1 MKKLKIFPKIFLY
14 TLSLMLIIVLLSHT
28 LIYFLMPW
36 AYNYQQEKALETDTV
51 RLVEQITT
59 VPPDER
65 LNCVMD
71 FATKWAANVSVD
83 YDGFSYR
90 MDLLKAETD
99 ATSSPDSKVEVTVI
113 ATTTEDGLKISLAE
127 NPLGGADFFKVEQG
141 LSDGAGSIT
150 AVVSRQHIEDAVS
163 AVLMILPFTA
173 ILCMVISV
181 LFALAY
187 SRMFTRPIQRISAAT
202 EQMRELKPDTHCPND
217 TQDELGMLADN
228 VNSLYQTLLSTIQTL
243 EQEIEKVEAADI
255 QKSNFLR
262 AASHELKTPVT
273 AVSVMLENMLLGIG
287 KYKDRDTYLARCKE
301 LTDRLAQMIKE
312 ILDAS
317 RAEFAGE
324 QEQTDFLISD
334 ILETVMEPYQIIAKA
349 KGIAFS
355 IDKSETYTV
364 YLPQSMIE
372 KAISNILANAVSY
385 TKPDGV
391 IHISCKGRQLVIE
404 NECTPIPPE
413 HLAHIFEPFYRPD
426 YGRDRAAGG
435 NGLGLYLVAT
445 ILKSLDISYSFSP
458 TEDIEGMSFQI
469 CF

>member
-1 MKKLKIFPKIFLY
+1 MKKLKIFPKTFLY
-14 TLSLMLIIVLLSHT
+14 TFGLMLIIVLLSHT

-36 AYNYQQEKALETDTV
+36 AYNYQQEKALETDAA
-51 RLVEQITT
+51 RLVEQIITT
-59 VPPDER
+59 SPNNR

-71 FATKWAANVSVD
+71 FAAKWAANVSVD
-83 YDGFSYR
+83 YDGFSYH

-99 ATSSPDSKVEVTVI
+99 ATPSSDGKVEVTVI

-141 LSDGAGSIT
+141 FADGAGSIT
-150 AVVSRQHIEDAVS
+150 AIVSRQHIEDAVS

-187 SRMFTRPIQRISAAT
+187 SRMFTRPIQQISAAT
-202 EQMRELKPDTHCPND
+202 EKMRELEPDAHCPND
-217 TQDELGMLADN
+217 TQDEIGMLADN

-324 QEQTDFLISD
+324 QEQTDFLIAD
-334 ILETVMEPYQIIAKA
+334 ALNAVIEPYQIIAKA

-355 IDKSETYTV
+355 VDIGEPFAV
-364 YLPQSMIE
+364 HLPQGMIE

-385 TKPDGV
+385 TKPDSTIYV
-391 IHISCKGRQLVIE
+391 ACKGRQLVIE
-404 NECTPIPPE
+404 NECTPIPSE

-458 TEDIEGMSFQI
+458 SENIEGMSFQI

>member
-1 MKKLKIFPKIFLY
+1 MKKLKIFPKTFLY
-14 TLSLMLIIVLLSHT
+14 TLGLMLIIVLLSHT

-36 AYNYQQEKALETDTV
+36 AYNYQQEKALEADAA
-51 RLVEQITT
+51 RLVEQIITA
-59 VPPDER
+59 PSEER
-65 LNCVMD
+65 VNYVTS
-71 FATKWAANVSVD
+71 FAAKWSANANVV
-83 YDGFSYR
+83 YDDFSYHV
-90 MDLLKAETD
+90 DLLKEA
-99 ATSSPDSKVEVTVI
+99 AAASSPNGKVEVTVI

-141 LSDGAGSIT
+141 FSDGAGSIT
-150 AVVSRQHIEDAVS
+150 AIVSRQHIEDAVS

-202 EQMRELKPDTHCPND
+202 EKMRKLEPAAHCPND
-217 TQDELGMLADN
+217 AQDEMGMLADN

-243 EQEIEKVEAADI
+243 EQEIKKVEAADI
-255 QKSNFLR
+255 QKTNFLR

-287 KYKDRDTYLARCKE
+287 KYKDKDTYLARCKE

-317 RAEFAGE
+317 RAEFARE
-324 QEQTDFLISD
+324 QEQTDFLIVD
-334 ILETVMEPYQIIAKA
+334 ALKAVIEPYQIIAKA

-355 IDKSETYTV
+355 VDAGEQFTV
-364 YLPQSMIE
+364 HLPRGMIE

-385 TKPDGV
+385 TKPDGTIYV
-391 IHISCKGRQLVIE
+391 SCKGQLLIIE

-413 HLAHIFEPFYRPD
+413 HLVHIFEPFYRPD

-445 ILKSLDISYSFSP
+445 ILKSLDIPYSFSP
-458 TEDIEGMSFQI
+458 SEDIEGMSFQI
-469 CF
+469 IF

>member
-1 MKKLKIFPKIFLY
+1 MKKLKIFPKTFLY

-36 AYNYQQEKALETDTV
+36 AYNYQQEKALETDTA

-59 VPPDER
+59 TSPDNR

-71 FATKWAANVSVD
+71 FATKWTANVSVE
-83 YDGFSYR
+83 YDDFSYH

-99 ATSSPDSKVEVTVI
+99 AIPSPDGKVEVTVI

-141 LSDGAGSIT
+141 FADGAGGIT
-150 AVVSRQHIEDAVS
+150 AIVSRQHIEDAVS

-187 SRMFTRPIQRISAAT
+187 SRMFTRPIEQISAAT
-202 EQMRELKPDTHCPND
+202 EQMRELEPDAHCPND

-228 VNSLYQTLLSTIQTL
+228 MNSLYQTLLSTIQTL
-243 EQEIEKVEAADI
+243 EQEIEKVQAADI

-273 AVSVMLENMLLGIG
+273 AVSAMLENMILGVG
-287 KYKDRDTYLARCKE
+287 KYKDRDTYLAKCKVM
-301 LTDRLAQMIKE
+301 TDRLAQMIKE

-324 QEQTDFLISD
+324 QEQTDFLIAD
-334 ILETVMEPYQIIAKA
+334 VLGTVMEPYQIIAKA

-355 IDKSETYTV
+355 IDENEPYIV
-364 YLPQSMIE
+364 HLPQGMIE

-385 TKPDGV
+385 TEPDGV
-391 IHISCKGRQLVIE
+391 IHISCKRRQLVIE

-435 NGLGLYLVAT
+435 NGLGLYLVST
-445 ILKSLDISYSFSP
+445 ILKSLNISYTFAPS
-458 TEDIEGMSFQI
+458 ENIDGMSFQI
-469 CF
+469 FF

>member
-1 MKKLKIFPKIFLY
+1 MKKLKNFPKTFLY
-14 TLSLMLIIVLLSHT
+14 TLGLMLIIVLLSHT

-36 AYNYQQEKALETDTV
+36 AYNYQQEKALETDTA

-83 YDGFSYR
+83 YDGFSYH

-99 ATSSPDSKVEVTVI
+99 ATSSPDGKVEVTVI

-141 LSDGAGSIT
+141 FADGAGSIT

-173 ILCMVISV
+173 ILCMVISI

-202 EQMRELKPDTHCPND
+202 EKMRELEPDAHCPND
-217 TQDELGMLADN
+217 KQDELGMLADN

-273 AVSVMLENMLLGIG
+273 AVSAMLENMILGIG
-287 KYKDRDTYLARCKE
+287 KYKDRDTYLAKCKV

-324 QEQTDFLISD
+324 QEQTDFLITD
-334 ILETVMEPYQIIAKA
+334 VLGTVMEPYQIIAKA

-355 IDKSETYTV
+355 IEESKAYTV
-364 YLPQSMIE
+364 HFPQGMIE

-385 TKPDGV
+385 TEPDGV
-391 IHISCKGRQLVIE
+391 IHISCKGQQLVIE

-435 NGLGLYLVAT
+435 NGLGLYLVST
-445 ILKSLDISYSFSP
+445 ILKSLDISYSFTPS
-458 TEDIEGMSFQI
+458 ENIDGMSFQI
-469 CF
+469 FF

>member
-1 MKKLKIFPKIFLY
+1 MKKLKIFPKTFLY

-36 AYNYQQEKALETDTV
+36 AYNYQQKKALEADTTLFV
-51 RLVEQITT
+51 QQITT
-59 VPPDER
+59 APPDER

-71 FATKWAANVSVD
+71 FATKWAANISVE
-83 YDGFSYR
+83 YDGFSYHV
-90 MDLLKAETD
+90 DLLKAETD
-99 ATSSPDSKVEVTVI
+99 ATSSPDGKVEVTVI

-141 LSDGAGSIT
+141 FADGAGSIT

-173 ILCMVISV
+173 ILCVVISV

-202 EQMRELKPDTHCPND
+202 EKMRELEPDAHCPND

-243 EQEIEKVEAADI
+243 EQEIEKVQAADI

-273 AVSVMLENMLLGIG
+273 AVSAMLENMILGIG
-287 KYKDRDTYLARCKE
+287 KYKDRDTYLAKCKA

-324 QEQTDFLISD
+324 QEQTDFLITD
-334 ILETVMEPYQIIAKA
+334 VLGTVMEPYQIIAKA
-349 KGIAFS
+349 KGIIFS
-355 IDKSETYTV
+355 IEESEAYTAH
-364 YLPQSMIE
+364 LPQGMIE

-391 IHISCKGRQLVIE
+391 IHISCKGQQLVIE

-435 NGLGLYLVAT
+435 NGLGLYLVST
-445 ILKSLDISYSFSP
+445 ILKSLDISYSFTPS
-458 TEDIEGMSFQI
+458 ENIDGMSFQI
-469 CF
+469 FF

>member
-1 MKKLKIFPKIFLY
+1 
-14 TLSLMLIIVLLSHT
+14 MLFRS
-28 LIYFLMPW
+28 
-36 AYNYQQEKALETDTV
+36 
-51 RLVEQITT
+51 
-59 VPPDER
+59 
-65 LNCVMD
+65 
-71 FATKWAANVSVD
+71 
-83 YDGFSYR
+83 
-90 MDLLKAETD
+90 
-99 ATSSPDSKVEVTVI
+99 
-113 ATTTEDGLKISLAE
+113 
-127 NPLGGADFFKVEQG
+127 
-141 LSDGAGSIT
+141 
-150 AVVSRQHIEDAVS
+150 VSRQHIEYAVS
-163 AVLMILPFTA
+163 AVLMLLPFTA

-187 SRMFTRPIQRISAAT
+187 SRMFTRPIQQISAAT
-202 EQMRELKPDTHCPND
+202 EKMRELEPAAQCPND
-217 TQDELGMLADN
+217 MQDEMGMLADN

-324 QEQTDFLISD
+324 QEQTDFLIAD
-334 ILETVMEPYQIIAKA
+334 ALNAVIEPYQIIAKA

-355 IDKSETYTV
+355 IDVGEPFAV
-364 YLPQSMIE
+364 HLPQGMIE

-385 TKPDGV
+385 TKPDGT
-391 IHISCKGRQLVIE
+391 IYISCKGQQLVIE
-404 NECTPIPPE
+404 NECTPISPE

-458 TEDIEGMSFQI
+458 SENIEGMSFQI

>member
-1 MKKLKIFPKIFLY
+1 MKKLKIFPKTFLY
-14 TLSLMLIIVLLSHT
+14 TLGLMLIIVLLSHT
-28 LIYFLMPW
+28 LIYFLMPR
-36 AYNYQQEKALETDTV
+36 AYNYQQEKALETDAA
-51 RLVEQITT
+51 RLVEQIITA
-59 VPPDER
+59 PSEER
-65 LNCVMD
+65 VNYVTS
-71 FATKWAANVSVD
+71 FAAKWSANANVV
-83 YDGFSYR
+83 YDDFSYHV
-90 MDLLKAETD
+90 DLLKEA
-99 ATSSPDSKVEVTVI
+99 AAASSPNGKVEVTVI
-113 ATTTEDGLKISLAE
+113 ATATEDGLKISLAE

-141 LSDGAGSIT
+141 FSDGAGSIT
-150 AVVSRQHIEDAVS
+150 AIVSRQHIEDAVS

-181 LFALAY
+181 LFALVY

-202 EQMRELKPDTHCPND
+202 EQMRELEPAAHCPND
-217 TQDELGMLADN
+217 AQDEMGMLADN

-243 EQEIEKVEAADI
+243 EQEIKKVEAADI
-255 QKSNFLR
+255 QKTNFLR

-287 KYKDRDTYLARCKE
+287 KYKDKDTYLARCKE

-317 RAEFAGE
+317 RAEFARE
-324 QEQTDFLISD
+324 QEQTDFLIVD
-334 ILETVMEPYQIIAKA
+334 ALKAVIEPYQIIAKA

-355 IDKSETYTV
+355 VDAGEQFTV
-364 YLPQSMIE
+364 HLPRGMIE

-385 TKPDGV
+385 TKPDGTIYV
-391 IHISCKGRQLVIE
+391 SCKGQLLIIE

-413 HLAHIFEPFYRPD
+413 HLVHIFEPFYRPD

-445 ILKSLDISYSFSP
+445 ILKSLDIPYSFSP
-458 TEDIEGMSFQI
+458 SEDIEGMSFQI
-469 CF
+469 IF

>member
-1 MKKLKIFPKIFLY
+1 MKKLKIFPKTFLY

-36 AYNYQQEKALETDTV
+36 AYNYQQEKALEADAA
-51 RLVEQITT
+51 RLVEQIITA
-59 VPPDER
+59 PSKER
-65 LNCVMD
+65 VNYVTS
-71 FATKWAANVSVD
+71 FAAKWSANANVV
-83 YDGFSYR
+83 YDDFSYHV
-90 MDLLKAETD
+90 DLLKEEA
-99 ATSSPDSKVEVTVI
+99 AASSPDGKVDVTII
-113 ATTTEDGLKISLAE
+113 ATATEDGLKISLAE

-141 LSDGAGSIT
+141 FADGTGSIT
-150 AVVSRQHIEDAVS
+150 AIVSRQHIEDAVS

-187 SRMFTRPIQRISAAT
+187 SRMFTRPIQQISAAT
-202 EQMRELKPDTHCPND
+202 EKMRELEPDAHCPND
-217 TQDELGMLADN
+217 TLDEMGMLADN
-228 VNSLYQTLLSTIQTL
+228 VNSLYQTLLSTIRTL

-287 KYKDRDTYLARCKE
+287 RYKDRDTYLARCKE

-324 QEQTDFLISD
+324 QEQTDFLIAD
-334 ILETVMEPYQIIAKA
+334 ALKAVIEPYQIIAKA

-355 IDKSETYTV
+355 VYEGEPFTV
-364 YLPQSMIE
+364 HLPQGMIE

-391 IHISCKGRQLVIE
+391 IHISCRGRQLVIE

-426 YGRDRAAGG
+426 YGRDRATGG
-435 NGLGLYLVAT
+435 NGLGLYLVST
-445 ILKSLDISYSFSP
+445 ISKSLDISSTFAPS
-458 TEDIEGMSFQI
+458 ENIDGMSFQI
-469 CF
+469 FF

>member
-1 MKKLKIFPKIFLY
+1 MKKLKIFPKTFLY
-14 TLSLMLIIVLLSHT
+14 TLGLMLIIVLLSHT

-36 AYNYQQEKALETDTV
+36 AYNYQQEKALETDAA
-51 RLVEQITT
+51 RLVEQIITA
-59 VPPDER
+59 PSEER
-65 LNCVMD
+65 VNYVTS
-71 FATKWAANVSVD
+71 FAAKWSANAYVA
-83 YDGFSYR
+83 YDDFSYHV
-90 MDLLKAETD
+90 DLLKEEA
-99 ATSSPDSKVEVTVI
+99 AASSPNGKVEVTVI
-113 ATTTEDGLKISLAE
+113 ATATEDGLKISLAE

-141 LSDGAGSIT
+141 FAEGAGNIT
-150 AVVSRQHIEDAVS
+150 AIVSRQHIGDAVS

-187 SRMFTRPIQRISAAT
+187 SRMFTRPIQQISAAT
-202 EQMRELKPDTHCPND
+202 EKMRELEPDAHCPND
-217 TQDELGMLADN
+217 TQDEMGMLADN

-243 EQEIEKVEAADI
+243 EQETEKVEAADI
-255 QKSNFLR
+255 QKTNFLR

-287 KYKDRDTYLARCKE
+287 KYKDRNTYLARCKK
-301 LTDRLAQMIKE
+301 LTDQLAQMIKE

-324 QEQTDFLISD
+324 QEQTNFLIAD
-334 ILETVMEPYQIIAKA
+334 TLKAVIEPYQIIAKA

-355 IDKSETYTV
+355 VDAGEPFAVHY
-364 YLPQSMIE
+364 PQGMIE

-385 TKPDGV
+385 TKPVGT
-391 IHISCKGRQLVIE
+391 IYISCKGRRLVIE

-426 YGRDRAAGG
+426 YGRDRATGG

-458 TEDIEGMSFQI
+458 AEDIKGMSFQI
-469 CF
+469 TF

>member
-36 AYNYQQEKALETDTV
+36 AYNYQQEKALETDTA

-59 VPPDER
+59 TSPDNR

-71 FATKWAANVSVD
+71 FATKWTANVSVE
-83 YDGFSYR
+83 YDGFSYH

-99 ATSSPDSKVEVTVI
+99 AIPSPDGKVEVTVI

-141 LSDGAGSIT
+141 FADGAGSIT
-150 AVVSRQHIEDAVS
+150 AIVSRQHIEDAVS

-187 SRMFTRPIQRISAAT
+187 SRMFTHPIQRISAAT
-202 EQMRELKPDTHCPND
+202 EQMRELEPDAHCPND

-243 EQEIEKVEAADI
+243 EHEIEKVQAADI

-312 ILDAS
+312 ILDTS

-324 QEQTDFLISD
+324 QEQTDFLIAD

-355 IDKSETYTV
+355 IDESEPYTV
-364 YLPQSMIE
+364 HLPQGMIE

-435 NGLGLYLVAT
+435 NGLGLYLVST
-445 ILKSLDISYSFSP
+445 ILKSLDISYTFAPS
-458 TEDIEGMSFQI
+458 ENIDGMSFQI
-469 CF
+469 FF

>member
-1 MKKLKIFPKIFLY
+1 MKKLKIFPKTFLY
-14 TLSLMLIIVLLSHT
+14 TLGLMLIIVLLSHT

-36 AYNYQQEKALETDTV
+36 AYNYQQEKALEADAA
-51 RLVEQITT
+51 RLAEQIITA
-59 VPPDER
+59 PSEER
-65 LNCVMD
+65 VNYVTS
-71 FATKWAANVSVD
+71 FAAKWSANANVV
-83 YDGFSYR
+83 YDDFSYHV
-90 MDLLKAETD
+90 DLLKEA
-99 ATSSPDSKVEVTVI
+99 AAASSPNGKVEVTVI

-141 LSDGAGSIT
+141 FSDGAGSIT
-150 AVVSRQHIEDAVS
+150 AIVSRQHIEDAVS

-202 EQMRELKPDTHCPND
+202 EKMRKLEPAAHCPND
-217 TQDELGMLADN
+217 AQDEMGMLADN

-243 EQEIEKVEAADI
+243 EQEIKKVEAADI
-255 QKSNFLR
+255 QKTNFLR

-287 KYKDRDTYLARCKE
+287 KYKDKDTYLARCKE

-317 RAEFAGE
+317 RAEFARE
-324 QEQTDFLISD
+324 QEQTDFLIVD
-334 ILETVMEPYQIIAKA
+334 ALKAVIEPYQIIAKA

-355 IDKSETYTV
+355 VDAGEQFTV
-364 YLPQSMIE
+364 HLPRGMIE

-385 TKPDGV
+385 TKPDGTIYV
-391 IHISCKGRQLVIE
+391 SCKGQLLIIE

-413 HLAHIFEPFYRPD
+413 HLVHIFEPFYRPD

-445 ILKSLDISYSFSP
+445 ILKSLDIPYSFSP
-458 TEDIEGMSFQI
+458 SEDIEGMSFQI
-469 CF
+469 IF

>member
-1 MKKLKIFPKIFLY
+1 MEEKIRANIKKFREESGL
-14 TLSLMLIIVLLSHT
+14 T
-28 LIYFLMPW
+28 
-36 AYNYQQEKALETDTV
+36 QKALADRIGKSESAIQGYESGKTDIP
-51 RLVEQITT
+51 L
-59 VPPDER
+59 
-65 LNCVMD
+65 
-71 FATKWAANVSVD
+71 SVIA
-83 YDGFSYR
+83 SI
-90 MDLLKAETD
+90 LKA
-99 ATSSPDSKVEVTVI
+99 
-113 ATTTEDGLKISLAE
+113 LKISLAE

-141 LSDGAGSIT
+141 FADGAGSIT

-202 EQMRELKPDTHCPND
+202 EKMRKLEPAAHCPND
-217 TQDELGMLADN
+217 AQDEMGMLADN

-243 EQEIEKVEAADI
+243 EQEIKKVEAADI
-255 QKSNFLR
+255 QKTNFLR

-273 AVSVMLENMLLGIG
+273 AVSVMLENMLLGVG

-317 RAEFAGE
+317 RAEFARE
-324 QEQTDFLISD
+324 QEQTDFLIVD
-334 ILETVMEPYQIIAKA
+334 ALKAVIEPYQIIAKA

-355 IDKSETYTV
+355 VDAGEQFTV
-364 YLPQSMIE
+364 HLPRGMIE

-385 TKPDGV
+385 TKPDGTIYV
-391 IHISCKGRQLVIE
+391 SCKGQLLIIE

-458 TEDIEGMSFQI
+458 SEDIEGMSFQI
-469 CF
+469 IF

>member
-1 MKKLKIFPKIFLY
+1 MKKLKIFPKTFFY
-14 TLSLMLIIVLLSHT
+14 TFGLMLIIVLLSHT

-36 AYNYQQEKALETDTV
+36 AYNYQQEKALETDAA
-51 RLVEQITT
+51 RLVEQIITT
-59 VPPDER
+59 SPDNR

-71 FATKWAANVSVD
+71 FAAKWAANVSVD
-83 YDGFSYR
+83 YDGFSYH

-99 ATSSPDSKVEVTVI
+99 ATPSPDDKVEVTVI

-141 LSDGAGSIT
+141 FADGAGSIT
-150 AVVSRQHIEDAVS
+150 AIVSRQHIEDAVS

-187 SRMFTRPIQRISAAT
+187 SRMFTRPIQQISAAT
-202 EQMRELKPDTHCPND
+202 EKMRELEPDAHCPND
-217 TQDELGMLADN
+217 TQDEIGMLADN

-324 QEQTDFLISD
+324 QEQTDFLIAD
-334 ILETVMEPYQIIAKA
+334 ALNAVIEPYQIIAKA

-355 IDKSETYTV
+355 VDIGEPFAV
-364 YLPQSMIE
+364 HLPQGMIE

-385 TKPDGV
+385 TKPDSTIYV
-391 IHISCKGRQLVIE
+391 SCKGQRLIIE

-413 HLAHIFEPFYRPD
+413 HLVHVFEPFYRPD

-435 NGLGLYLVAT
+435 NGLGLHLVAT
-445 ILKSLDISYSFSP
+445 ILKSLDIPYSFSP
-458 TEDIEGMSFQI
+458 SEDIKGMSFQI
-469 CF
+469 IF

>member
-1 MKKLKIFPKIFLY
+1 MKKLKIFPKTFLY

-36 AYNYQQEKALETDTV
+36 AYNYQQEKALETDAA

-59 VPPDER
+59 VPVEER

-71 FATKWAANVSVD
+71 FAAKWAANISVD
-83 YDGFSYR
+83 YEGFTYH

-99 ATSSPDSKVEVTVI
+99 AAPSPDGRVEVTVI
-113 ATTTEDGLKISLAE
+113 ASSTEDGLKISLAE

-141 LSDGAGSIT
+141 FADGAGSIT
-150 AVVSRQHIEDAVS
+150 AVVSRQHIEDSVS

-173 ILCMVISV
+173 ILCAIISV

-187 SRMFTRPIQRISAAT
+187 SRMFTRPIEQINAAT
-202 EQMRELKPDTHCPND
+202 EQMRELEPAAHCPND
-217 TQDELGMLADN
+217 RQDEIGMLADN
-228 VNSLYQTLLSTIQTL
+228 VNNLYQTLLSTIQTL
-243 EQEIEKVEAADI
+243 EQEVEKVEAADR

-273 AVSVMLENMLLGIG
+273 AVSAMLENMILGVG
-287 KYKDRDTYLARCKE
+287 KYKDRDTYLAKCKA

-324 QEQTDFLISD
+324 QEQSDFLITD
-334 ILETVMEPYQIIAKA
+334 ALETVIEPYQIIAKA
-349 KGIAFS
+349 KGI
-355 IDKSETYTV
+355 TV
-364 YLPQSMIE
+364 NIELGEPFTVHLPQGMIE

-385 TKPDGV
+385 TKPGGMIDV
-391 IHISCKGRQLVIE
+391 SCKERQLVIE
-404 NECTPIPPE
+404 NECPPIPPE

-426 YGRDRAAGG
+426 YGRDRASGG
-435 NGLGLYLVAT
+435 NGLGLYLVST
-445 ILKSLDISYSFSP
+445 ILKSLDISYSFEPS
-458 TEDIEGMSFQI
+458 EKINGMSFQI
-469 CF
+469 SF

>member
-1 MKKLKIFPKIFLY
+1 MKKLKIFPKTFLY
-14 TLSLMLIIVLLSHT
+14 TLGLMLIIALLSHT

-36 AYNYQQEKALETDTV
+36 AYNYQQEKALEADTTLFV
-51 RLVEQITT
+51 QQITT
-59 VPPDER
+59 APPNDR

-71 FATKWAANVSVD
+71 FATKWAANISVD
-83 YDGFSYR
+83 YDGFSYH

-99 ATSSPDSKVEVTVI
+99 TAPSPDGKVEVTVI

-141 LSDGAGSIT
+141 FADGAGSIT

-187 SRMFTRPIQRISAAT
+187 SRMFTRPIEQISAAT
-202 EQMRELKPDTHCPND
+202 EQMRELEPDAHCPND

-243 EQEIEKVEAADI
+243 EQEIEKVQAADI

-273 AVSVMLENMLLGIG
+273 AVSAMLENMILGVG
-287 KYKDRDTYLARCKE
+287 KYKDRDTYLAKCKA

-324 QEQTDFLISD
+324 QEQTDFLIAD
-334 ILETVMEPYQIIAKA
+334 VLGTVMEPYQIIAKA

-355 IDKSETYTV
+355 IDESETYTV
-364 YLPQSMIE
+364 HLPQGMIE

-391 IHISCKGRQLVIE
+391 IHIFCKGQQLVIE

-413 HLAHIFEPFYRPD
+413 HLTHIFEPFYRPD

-435 NGLGLYLVAT
+435 NGLGLYLVST
-445 ILKSLDISYSFSP
+445 ILKSLDISYTFAPS
-458 TEDIEGMSFQI
+458 ENIEGMSFQI
-469 CF
+469 FF

>member
-1 MKKLKIFPKIFLY
+1 MKKLKIFPKTFLY
-14 TLSLMLIIVLLSHT
+14 TLGLMLIIALLSHT

-36 AYNYQQEKALETDTV
+36 AYNYQQEKALEADTTLFV
-51 RLVEQITT
+51 QQITT
-59 VPPDER
+59 APPNDR

-71 FATKWAANVSVD
+71 FATKWAANISVD
-83 YDGFSYR
+83 YDGFSYH
-90 MDLLKAETD
+90 MDLLKAEADT
-99 ATSSPDSKVEVTVI
+99 APSPDGKVEVTVI

-141 LSDGAGSIT
+141 FADGAGSIT

-187 SRMFTRPIQRISAAT
+187 SRMFTRPIEQISAAT
-202 EQMRELKPDTHCPND
+202 EQMRELEPDAHCPND

-243 EQEIEKVEAADI
+243 EQEIEKVQAADI

-273 AVSVMLENMLLGIG
+273 AVSAMLENMILGIG
-287 KYKDRDTYLARCKE
+287 KYKDRDTYLAKCKA

-324 QEQTDFLISD
+324 QEQTDFLIAD
-334 ILETVMEPYQIIAKA
+334 VLGTVMEPYQIIAKA

-355 IDKSETYTV
+355 IEESEPYTV
-364 YLPQSMIE
+364 HLPQGMIE

-391 IHISCKGRQLVIE
+391 IHIFCKGQQLVIE

-435 NGLGLYLVAT
+435 NGLGLYLVST
-445 ILKSLDISYSFSP
+445 ILKSLDISYSFTPS
-458 TEDIEGMSFQI
+458 ENIDGMSFQI
-469 CF
+469 FF

>member
-1 MKKLKIFPKIFLY
+1 MKKLKIFPKTFLY
-14 TLSLMLIIVLLSHT
+14 TLGLMLIIVLLSHT

-36 AYNYQQEKALETDTV
+36 AYNYQQEKALEADAA
-51 RLVEQITT
+51 RFVEQIITA
-59 VPPDER
+59 PSEER
-65 LNCVMD
+65 VNYVTG
-71 FATKWAANVSVD
+71 FAAKWSANAYVV
-83 YDGFSYR
+83 YDDFSYHV
-90 MDLLKAETD
+90 DLLKEEA
-99 ATSSPDSKVEVTVI
+99 AASSPDGKVEVTVI
-113 ATTTEDGLKISLAE
+113 ATATEDGLKISLAE

-141 LSDGAGSIT
+141 FANGTGSIT
-150 AVVSRQHIEDAVS
+150 AIVSRQHIEDAVS

-173 ILCMVISV
+173 ILCMLISV

-187 SRMFTRPIQRISAAT
+187 SRMFTRPIQQISAAT
-202 EQMRELKPDTHCPND
+202 EKMRELKPDAYCLND
-217 TQDELGMLADN
+217 AQDEIGMLADN

-301 LTDRLAQMIKE
+301 LTDRLAQMIKG

-317 RAEFAGE
+317 RTEFAGE
-324 QEQTDFLISD
+324 QKQTDFLIAD
-334 ILETVMEPYQIIAKA
+334 ALKAVIDPYQIIAKA

-355 IDKSETYTV
+355 VDVGEPFAVHLS
-364 YLPQSMIE
+364 QGMIE
-372 KAISNILANAVSY
+372 KVISNILANAVSY
-385 TKPDGV
+385 TKPDGTIYV
-391 IHISCKGRQLVIE
+391 SCKGQRLIIE

-458 TEDIEGMSFQI
+458 AEDIKGMSFQI
-469 CF
+469 FF

>member
-1 MKKLKIFPKIFLY
+1 MKKLKIFPKTFLY

-36 AYNYQQEKALETDTV
+36 AYNYQQEKALETDTA

-59 VPPDER
+59 TSPDER

-71 FATKWAANVSVD
+71 FATKWTANVLVG
-83 YDGFSYR
+83 YDGFSYH

-99 ATSSPDSKVEVTVI
+99 ATPSPDGKVEVTVI
-113 ATTTEDGLKISLAE
+113 ATATEDGLKISLAK

-141 LSDGAGSIT
+141 FADGAGSIT
-150 AVVSRQHIEDAVS
+150 AIVSRQHIEDAVS

-187 SRMFTRPIQRISAAT
+187 SRMFTRPIQQISAAT
-202 EQMRELKPDTHCPND
+202 EKMRELEPDAYCPND
-217 TQDELGMLADN
+217 TQDEMGMLADN

-243 EQEIEKVEAADI
+243 EQEIKKVEAADM

-287 KYKDRDTYLARCKE
+287 KYKDRDTYLGRCKE

-324 QEQTDFLISD
+324 QEQTDFLITD
-334 ILETVMEPYQIIAKA
+334 ALGTVMESYQIIAKA

-355 IDKSETYTV
+355 IEESEPYTV
-364 YLPQSMIE
+364 HLPQGMIE

-413 HLAHIFEPFYRPD
+413 HLTHIFEPFYRPD

-435 NGLGLYLVAT
+435 TGLGLYLVST
-445 ILKSLDISYSFSP
+445 ILKSLDISYTFAPS
-458 TEDIEGMSFQI
+458 ENIDGMSFQI
-469 CF
+469 FF

>member
-1 MKKLKIFPKIFLY
+1 
-14 TLSLMLIIVLLSHT
+14 MLIIVLLSHT

-36 AYNYQQEKALETDTV
+36 AYNYQQEKALETDAA
-51 RLVEQITT
+51 RLVEQIITT
-59 VPPDER
+59 SPDNR

-71 FATKWAANVSVD
+71 FAAKWAANVSVD
-83 YDGFSYR
+83 YDGFSYH

-99 ATSSPDSKVEVTVI
+99 ATPSPDDKVEVTVI

-141 LSDGAGSIT
+141 FADGAGSIT
-150 AVVSRQHIEDAVS
+150 AIVSRQHIEDAVS

-187 SRMFTRPIQRISAAT
+187 SRMFTRPIQQISAAT
-202 EQMRELKPDTHCPND
+202 EKMRELEPDAHCPND
-217 TQDELGMLADN
+217 TQDEIGMLADN

-324 QEQTDFLISD
+324 QEQTDFLIAD
-334 ILETVMEPYQIIAKA
+334 ALNAVIEPYQIIAKA

-355 IDKSETYTV
+355 VDIGEPFAV
-364 YLPQSMIE
+364 HLPQGMIE

-385 TKPDGV
+385 TKPDSTIYV
-391 IHISCKGRQLVIE
+391 SCKGQRLIIE

-413 HLAHIFEPFYRPD
+413 HLVHVFEPFYRPD

-435 NGLGLYLVAT
+435 NGLGLHLVAT
-445 ILKSLDISYSFSP
+445 ILKSLDIPYSFSP
-458 TEDIEGMSFQI
+458 SEDIKGMSFQI
-469 CF
+469 IF

>member
-1 MKKLKIFPKIFLY
+1 MKKLKIFPKTFLY
-14 TLSLMLIIVLLSHT
+14 TFGLMLIIVLLSHT

-36 AYNYQQEKALETDTV
+36 AYNYQQEKALETDAA
-51 RLVEQITT
+51 RLVEQIITT
-59 VPPDER
+59 SPNNR

-71 FATKWAANVSVD
+71 FAAKWAANVSVD
-83 YDGFSYR
+83 YDGFSYH

-99 ATSSPDSKVEVTVI
+99 ATPSSDGKVEVTVI

-141 LSDGAGSIT
+141 FADGAGSIT
-150 AVVSRQHIEDAVS
+150 AIVSRQHIEDAVS

-187 SRMFTRPIQRISAAT
+187 SRMFTRPIQQISAAT
-202 EQMRELKPDTHCPND
+202 EKMRELEPDAHCPND
-217 TQDELGMLADN
+217 TQDEMGMLADN
-228 VNSLYQTLLSTIQTL
+228 VNSLYQTLLSTIRTL

-324 QEQTDFLISD
+324 QEQTDFLIAD
-334 ILETVMEPYQIIAKA
+334 ALNAVIEPYQIIAKA

-355 IDKSETYTV
+355 VDIGEPFAV
-364 YLPQSMIE
+364 HLPQGMIE

-385 TKPDGV
+385 TKPDSTIYV
-391 IHISCKGRQLVIE
+391 ACKGRQLVIE
-404 NECTPIPPE
+404 NECTPIPSE

-458 TEDIEGMSFQI
+458 SENIEGMSFQI

>member
-1 MKKLKIFPKIFLY
+1 MKKLKIFPKTFLY

-36 AYNYQQEKALETDTV
+36 AYNYQQEKALETDAAQ
-51 RLVEQITT
+51 LVEQITMT
-59 VPPDER
+59 RPEER
-65 LNCVMD
+65 LNCVAD
-71 FATKWAANVSVD
+71 FAAKWTANVSVD
-83 YDGFSYR
+83 YEGFTYH

-99 ATSSPDSKVEVTVI
+99 TAPSPDGRVEVTII
-113 ATTTEDGLKISLAE
+113 ASSIEDGLKISLAE

-141 LSDGAGSIT
+141 FADGAGSIT
-150 AVVSRQHIEDAVS
+150 AVVSRQHIEDSVS

-173 ILCMVISV
+173 ILCAIISV

-187 SRMFTRPIQRISAAT
+187 SRMFTNPIRQINAAT
-202 EQMRELKPDTHCPND
+202 EQMRELEPAAHCPND
-217 TQDELGMLADN
+217 RQDEMGMLADN

-243 EQEIEKVEAADI
+243 EQEVEKVEAADR
-255 QKSNFLR
+255 QKSDFLR

-273 AVSVMLENMLLGIG
+273 AVSAMLENMILGIG
-287 KYKDRDTYLARCKE
+287 KYKDRDTYLAKCKA

-324 QEQTDFLISD
+324 QEQSEFLIAD
-334 ILETVMEPYQIIAKA
+334 VLETVMEPYQIIAKA
-349 KGIAFS
+349 KGIT
-355 IDKSETYTV
+355 INIELGEPITV
-364 YLPQSMIE
+364 HLPQGMIE

-385 TKPDGV
+385 TKPGGIID
-391 IHISCKGRQLVIE
+391 ISCKGQQLVVE

-426 YGRDRAAGG
+426 YGRDRASGG
-435 NGLGLYLVAT
+435 NGLGLYLVST
-445 ILKSLDISYSFSP
+445 ILKSLNISYSFVPSKN
-458 TEDIEGMSFQI
+458 INGMSFQI
-469 CF
+469 SF

>member
-1 MKKLKIFPKIFLY
+1 MKKLKIFPKTFLY
-14 TLSLMLIIVLLSHT
+14 TFGLMLIIVLLSHT

-36 AYNYQQEKALETDTV
+36 AHNYQQEKALETDAA
-51 RLVEQITT
+51 RLVEQIITT
-59 VPPDER
+59 SPNNR

-71 FATKWAANVSVD
+71 FAAKWAANVSVD
-83 YDGFSYR
+83 YDGFSYH

-99 ATSSPDSKVEVTVI
+99 ATPSSDGKVEVTVI

-141 LSDGAGSIT
+141 FADGAGSIT
-150 AVVSRQHIEDAVS
+150 AIVSRQHIEDAVS

-187 SRMFTRPIQRISAAT
+187 SRMFTRPIQQISAAT
-202 EQMRELKPDTHCPND
+202 EKMRELEPDAHCPND
-217 TQDELGMLADN
+217 TQDEIGMLADN

-324 QEQTDFLISD
+324 QEQTDFLIAD
-334 ILETVMEPYQIIAKA
+334 ALNAVIEPYQIIAKA

-355 IDKSETYTV
+355 VDIGEPFAV
-364 YLPQSMIE
+364 HLPQGMIE

-385 TKPDGV
+385 TKPDSTIYV
-391 IHISCKGRQLVIE
+391 ACKGRQLVIE
-404 NECTPIPPE
+404 NECTPIPSE

-435 NGLGLYLVAT
+435 KRLRGQRG
-445 ILKSLDISYSFSP
+445 
-458 TEDIEGMSFQI
+458 
-469 CF
+469 

>member
-1 MKKLKIFPKIFLY
+1 MKKLKIFPKTFLY

-36 AYNYQQEKALETDTV
+36 AYNYQQEKALETDTA

-59 VPPDER
+59 TSPDDR

-83 YDGFSYR
+83 YDGFSYH

-99 ATSSPDSKVEVTVI
+99 ATPSPDGKVEVTVI
-113 ATTTEDGLKISLAE
+113 ATTTKDGLKISLAE

-141 LSDGAGSIT
+141 FADGAGSIT

-173 ILCMVISV
+173 ILCMAISV

-187 SRMFTRPIQRISAAT
+187 SRMFTRPIEQISATT
-202 EQMRELKPDTHCPND
+202 EQMQELEPDAHCPND
-217 TQDELGMLADN
+217 TQDEMGMLADN
-228 VNSLYQTLLSTIQTL
+228 VNSLYQTLLSTIRTL

-255 QKSNFLR
+255 QKTNFLR

-324 QEQTDFLISD
+324 QEQTDFLIAD
-334 ILETVMEPYQIIAKA
+334 VLGTVMEPYQIIAKA

-355 IDKSETYTV
+355 IDESETHTV
-364 YLPQSMIE
+364 HLPQGMIE

-385 TKPDGV
+385 TKPDGTIYV
-391 IHISCKGRQLVIE
+391 SCKGQRLIIE

-426 YGRDRAAGG
+426 YGRDRTAGG
-435 NGLGLYLVAT
+435 NGLGLYLVST
-445 ILKSLDISYSFSP
+445 ILKSLNISYTFAPS
-458 TEDIEGMSFQI
+458 ENIDGMSFQI
-469 CF
+469 FF